1 MKIEITE
8 KSMLNLTEEEA
19 KELMKNIYS
28 TTRPDYLPKVKSIKV
43 FDEEDAVVLVTY
55 LDDITERSFLF
66 TNTRIHMYRNGFLIP
81 PVTMI
86 EFLVNH
92 GYLRVEE

>member
-1 MKIEITE
+1 MILTE
-8 KSMLNLTEEEA
+8 KEA
-19 KELMKNIYS
+19 NELMKNIYS
-28 TTRPDYLPKVKSIKV
+28 MTRTDYLPKVKSIKV
-43 FDEEDAVVLVTY
+43 FEEEDAVVLVTY
-55 LDDITERSFLF
+55 LDNAIERSFLF

-92 GYLRVEE
+92 GYLKIEE